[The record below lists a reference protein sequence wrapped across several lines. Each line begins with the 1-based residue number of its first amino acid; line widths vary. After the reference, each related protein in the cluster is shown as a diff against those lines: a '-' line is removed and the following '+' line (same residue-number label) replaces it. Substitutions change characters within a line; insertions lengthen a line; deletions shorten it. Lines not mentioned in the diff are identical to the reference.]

1 MAVADL
7 LRSFST
13 TEHGIKPRD
22 DEVDL
27 FGVTHP
33 GHIRKENQDHFLAA
47 TVHQQIVLHGTS
59 LPGADQL
66 PMRSQRLGTMMM
78 VADGV
83 GGGAD
88 GGDASLLAVA
98 SITNYVASSMRCFHS
113 AGHQAEDQF
122 LAELRA
128 AALEAHDAVRAESAT
143 RVSNDPRPRSKSM
156 ATTLTLAMV
165 VWPSVYVVQVGDSRC
180 YHYQVREK
188 KLRKQTRDQT
198 LAQDLVD
205 KGALPADRAANSP
218 FAHVLASAIGGREAM
233 PDVTTFMV
241 GPGDVLLLCSDGLTK
256 HVTDEQIAEACRTQ
270 KGSEQLARTLLE
282 MALAGGGSDN
292 VTVLAGQAHR
302 RA

>member
-1 MAVADL
+1 
-7 LRSFST
+7 
-13 TEHGIKPRD
+13 
-22 DEVDL
+22 
-27 FGVTHP
+27 
-33 GHIRKENQDHFLAA
+33 
-47 TVHQQIVLHGTS
+47 
-59 LPGADQL
+59 
-66 PMRSQRLGTMMM
+66 
-78 VADGV
+78 
-83 GGGAD
+83 
-88 GGDASLLAVA
+88 
-98 SITNYVASSMRCFHS
+98 
-113 AGHQAEDQF
+113 
-122 LAELRA
+122 
-128 AALEAHDAVRAESAT
+128 
-143 RVSNDPRPRSKSM
+143 M

-218 FAHVLASAIGGREAM
+218 FAHVLASAIGGREAL